1 MDKQDLR
8 TVVVSALTAVA
19 VSVIF
24 EVGSGV
30 ISFLRSG
37 WSESA
42 ASQPSE
48 QQRRRARA
56 MRPPDMMEYHSRMG
70 GGWREYYDSPE
81 LQAKEQERQKLL
93 LEIATLAGESVQFGN
108 VTLKEVWEKRK
119 SAIQPMLR
127 QFRREIGDSGRDSIS
142 EASINLYAAQM
153 VLMDRKLQYQAGA
166 LPLDKVLEAELEV
179 NQVEQEL
186 LIYPEA
192 VRRNIGFLDAFE
204 QWKKAPIDPAALR
217 RLVEAEQEARSAYT
231 Y

>member
-108 VTLKEVWEKRK
+108 VTLKEVWEKRRP
-119 SAIQPMLR
+119 QGR
-127 QFRREIGDSGRDSIS
+127 QSGGGRNSQKPQFADRRPQG
-142 EASINLYAAQM
+142 L
-153 VLMDRKLQYQAGA
+153 
-166 LPLDKVLEAELEV
+166 
-179 NQVEQEL
+179 
-186 LIYPEA
+186 
-192 VRRNIGFLDAFE
+192 
-204 QWKKAPIDPAALR
+204 KKAFAA
-217 RLVEAEQEARSAYT
+217 AYCGV